1 MQRLT
6 KQFVRDPRVGYIL
19 SKSENATPVLFAI
32 YLQNN
37 AIQ

>member
-19 SKSENATPVLFAI
+19 NNNENATPELFAI
-32 YLQNN
+32 SM
-37 AIQ
+37 